1 MQKLVVFLGQFHGH
15 GGAALRAL
23 RPAHGLRAVFPTE
36 GVDGNLVGHHER
48 GIESQAEMPDD
59 AAVFAF
65 RRLILLEEFF
75 RARERDLRDVLAHF
89 VRRHA
94 DAVVGNAKRAL
105 LLVRHDVHG
114 IIFLG
119 LRLAAGREHFVFR
132 DGVASVRN
140 DFAQENVLVRI
151 QPFFDDGHYI
161 LCMNGNAAFFCHI
174 DCLQQWGKPP
184 FYGRNPSFCYIVSL
198 RRLFV
203 KHKLALAMREC

>member
-1 MQKLVVFLGQFHGH
+1 
-15 GGAALRAL
+15 
-23 RPAHGLRAVFPTE
+23 
-36 GVDGNLVGHHER
+36 
-48 GIESQAEMPDD
+48 MPDD

-132 DGVASVRN
+132 DGVASVGN

-151 QPFFDDGHYI
+151 QPALDHRHDV
-161 LCMNGNAAFFCHI
+161 LRMNGNAAFFSHN
-174 DCLQQWGKPP
+174 DCLQQWGKPRFMGETP
-184 FYGRNPSFCYIVSL
+184 AFAILYP
-198 RRLFV
+198 
-203 KHKLALAMREC
+203 